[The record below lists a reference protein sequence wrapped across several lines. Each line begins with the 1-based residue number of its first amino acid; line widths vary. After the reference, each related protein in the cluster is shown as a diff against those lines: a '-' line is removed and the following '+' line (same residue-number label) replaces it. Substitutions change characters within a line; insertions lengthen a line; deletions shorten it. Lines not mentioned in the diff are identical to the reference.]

1 MGDLYPVHRVSRIPH
16 ERTEREVSRRATKGL
31 DISRRIDVD
40 VVSGVRP
47 NRIKPLDLP
56 KRICVLELPGDL
68 DFKRAVKLSVAEN
81 NVGLRELPVSLR
93 SGAVRCELPRIGS
106 RSCVFRKQ
114 GIHIVAN
121 PVTEVVADSADFIE
135 PGD

>member
-1 MGDLYPVHRVSRIPH
+1 MSTGPLARSSGSSPAAILEQETEDLHHDRERV
-16 ERTEREVSRRATKGL
+16 EDKEL
-31 DISRRIDVD
+31 DS
-40 VVSGVRP
+40 
-47 NRIKPLDLP
+47 
-56 KRICVLELPGDL
+56 
-68 DFKRAVKLSVAEN
+68 
-81 NVGLRELPVSLR
+81 ELPVSLR

-106 RSCVFRKQ
+106 LSHVFRKQ